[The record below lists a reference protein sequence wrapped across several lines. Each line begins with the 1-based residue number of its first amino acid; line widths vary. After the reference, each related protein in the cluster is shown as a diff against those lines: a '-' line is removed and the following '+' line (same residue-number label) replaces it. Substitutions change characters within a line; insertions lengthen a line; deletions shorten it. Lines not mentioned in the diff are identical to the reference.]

1 MGMDHYDY
9 ARGLKAPYSIQVIR
23 SPKGKTLWVFAQPL
37 SLSYLLTL
45 ILGLVIFGFFWQKMP
60 LPIFFNINFN
70 FLLMLYF
77 PNKIA
82 RWYAETELDGK
93 TANVYLKDM
102 LLYLKNYVMDHRPMI
117 GFERIQET
125 TEFSFRR

>member
-1 MGMDHYDY
+1 MNHYDY

-23 SPKGKTLWVFAQPL
+23 SPKGKMLWVFAQPL
-37 SLSYLLTL
+37 SLSYLITL
-45 ILGLVIFGFFWQKMP
+45 IFCLVLFGFFWQKIP
-60 LPIFFNINFN
+60 LPTIFNINFN
-70 FLLMLYF
+70 FLCMLYF

-93 TANVYLKDM
+93 AANVYLRD
-102 LLYLKNYVMDHRPMI
+102 LILYLKGYVLDQRPMI
-117 GFERIQET
+117 GFERFKET